1 MSVED
6 MSVEDIIPLFAYGCA
21 LIVVLFS
28 RNDMGKIKWML
39 WAILILLAH
48 IAGKVTP

>member
-1 MSVED
+1 MS
-6 MSVEDIIPLFAYGCA
+6 MLDIFTLLAYGCA
-21 LIVVLFS
+21 LIGVLFS
-28 RNDMGKIKWML
+28 RNDTGKIKWML

>member
-1 MSVED
+1 MSTLG
-6 MSVEDIIPLFAYGCA
+6 IITLLAYSCA
-21 LIVVLFS
+21 LIGALFS
-28 RNDMGKIKWML
+28 KPDTENVKWLL

>member
-1 MSVED
+1 MSDVNIFP
-6 MSVEDIIPLFAYGCA
+6 VLAYGCA